1 MELLEILNMM
11 GIKGD
16 YQVWSISLDKK
27 TGSRTSVNDNI
38 AGELHKPLIEKFK
51 RRESPVKF

>member
-1 MELLEILNMM
+1 M

-16 YQVWSISLDKK
+16 YQVWSISFDKK

-38 AGELHKPLIEKFK
+38 AEELHKPLIEKFK
-51 RRESPVKF
+51 KREAPVKF

>member
-11 GIKGD
+11 GIKED
-16 YQVWSISLDKK
+16 YQVWSISFDKK

-38 AGELHKPLIEKFK
+38 AEELHKPLIKKFK
-51 RRESPVKF
+51 RREVPVKF